1 METNDIKNSLH
12 TFIDGLDND
21 IQLKKIYDL
30 MIKTT
35 SDEEAELWNSLSDE
49 QKSILLLADLE
60 SDNSENLISFQQQ
73 KEKHRKWL

>member
-30 MIKTT
+30 MIKIT